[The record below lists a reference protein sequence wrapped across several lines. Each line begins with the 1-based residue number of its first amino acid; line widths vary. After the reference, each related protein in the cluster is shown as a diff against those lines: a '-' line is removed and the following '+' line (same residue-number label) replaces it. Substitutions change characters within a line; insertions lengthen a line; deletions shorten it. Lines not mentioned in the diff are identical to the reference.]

1 MPPNAYFL
9 TKFGTDTSAPRWPF
23 GLNLLA
29 FCLNSG
35 FFVWRSGP
43 PAAGVGLRENC
54 HLGAFFFPRASL
66 FSAFLRTLALSSR
79 ALLFAVVIFW
89 LAVLFHV
96 RFRAGPA
103 RAGSAPGSPLCSS
116 LPCVPWAAQ
125 GCRGCMSAG
134 LGGAY
139 FLSSF
144 RCMLVVPR
152 ANHPF
157 QHVFGFSRRRR
168 ESVCVCVCVCVCVYV
183 CVCVCVVCVCVINS
197 LSCLNEKKWK
207 KIWKKI

>member
-66 FSAFLRTLALSSR
+66 FSTFLRTLARSAR
-79 ALLFAVVIFW
+79 ALLFVIAIFW
-89 LAVLFHV
+89 LVVHFHV
-96 RFRAGPA
+96 LLRVGPA
-103 RAGSAPGSPLCSS
+103 CAGSAPRPPRCSFS
-116 LPCVPWAAQ
+116 RA
-125 GCRGCMSAG
+125 CRG
-134 LGGAY
+134 LQGAACPPSVAELI
-139 FLSSF
+139 FCLHSVACLSSIGPTFLF
-144 RCMLVVPR
+144 RMFSR
-152 ANHPF
+152 
-157 QHVFGFSRRRR
+157 FSRRRL
-168 ESVCVCVCVCVCVYV
+168 ESVCVCVCVCVWVCGCAGVRVCGCAGV
-183 CVCVCVVCVCVINS
+183 CVCFR
-197 LSCLNEKKWK
+197 
-207 KIWKKI
+207 